1 MYKETKSN
9 VRVQN
14 VDSFLSEKNASAA
27 MSGDGDTDEDE
38 EDVMPIQISWM
49 TEQSQGDSKQGK
61 TPKRCEAFLAR
72 CLQGKGNLEFS
83 ETEKRLRRLP

>member
-1 MYKETKSN
+1 MEDVGCA
-9 VRVQN
+9 VRVQS
-14 VDSFLSEKNASAA
+14 VDIFLSEKNASAA

-61 TPKRCEAFLAR
+61 TP
-72 CLQGKGNLEFS
+72 NLRTHDLVEVY
-83 ETEKRLRRLP
+83 R